1 MKMNKIAA
9 SILLS
14 VMMLSCNVNQKK
26 EAELPEVDVDVST
39 EEGQLPTYEVNWAD
53 VDVGTTTKTVEIP
66 KVVIVMEEEEVEV
79 PYIDVNM
86 PDDKDN
92 QEKVER
98 NIVIEAE
105 VTDKEHELEIQEIW
119 ASDDNLYVISELKM
133 LDQTIGDKKMRVSDQ
148 LTLNAPDLNIKH
160 YVIGKRPDRV
170 FNNQNTYVN
179 SMSELKNKID
189 GDYRVIYTK

>member
-1 MKMNKIAA
+1 
-9 SILLS
+9 
-14 VMMLSCNVNQKK
+14 
-26 EAELPEVDVDVST
+26 
-39 EEGQLPTYEVNWAD
+39 
-53 VDVGTTTKTVEIP
+53 
-66 KVVIVMEEEEVEV
+66 MEEEEVEV

>member
-1 MKMNKIAA
+1 MNKIAA

-105 VTDKEHELEIQEIW
+105 VTDKEHELEIQE
-119 ASDDNLYVISELKM
+119 
-133 LDQTIGDKKMRVSDQ
+133 
-148 LTLNAPDLNIKH
+148 
-160 YVIGKRPDRV
+160 
-170 FNNQNTYVN
+170 
-179 SMSELKNKID
+179 
-189 GDYRVIYTK
+189 